1 MSVAIARPRV
11 ATASW
16 AIPGRMAA
24 AFGEGGSVLQR
35 YASRFGAVEI
45 NSSFY
50 RDHRPQTYERW
61 AAAVHDDF
69 RFAVKMSRHITHVLR
84 LAQAENAVTA
94 FVAEIRH
101 LGHKLGPILVQLP
114 PSLRFDIDVAD
125 GFTGMLR
132 DRFDGTVALEPRHAS
147 WFTPAAERLMIERRI
162 ARVAADPPPMP
173 EAAEPAGSDE
183 LAYFRLHGSP
193 RIYYSDYDA
202 AFLDALATRVG
213 RSPARTIW
221 CVFDNTALGAATAN
235 ALTFAA
241 KVGAAA
247 ASAPG

>member
-1 MSVAIARPRV
+1 MSPVTRPKV

-35 YASRFGAVEI
+35 YASRFDAVEI

-61 AAAVHDDF
+61 AAAVHDEF
-69 RFAVKMSRHITHVLR
+69 RFAVKMPRHITHTLR
-84 LAQAENAVTA
+84 LVDTEEAVTA
-94 FVAEIRH
+94 FVAAIRH
-101 LGHKLGPILVQLP
+101 LGHKLGPVLVQLP
-114 PSLRFDIDVAD
+114 PSLRFDPDVAD

-132 DRFDGTVALEPRHAS
+132 DRFDGSVAFEPRHAS
-147 WFTPAAERLMIERRI
+147 WFTPAAQRLMIERRI
-162 ARVAADPPPMP
+162 ARVAADPPPAP
-173 EAAEPAGSDE
+173 QATEPAGSDE

-202 AFLDALATRVG
+202 AFLDRLATRIG
-213 RSPARTIW
+213 RSSARTIW
-221 CVFDNTALGAATAN
+221 CVFDNTALGAATEN

-241 KVGAAA
+241 IA
-247 ASAPG
+247 ASALG

>member
-1 MSVAIARPRV
+1 MTPPKV

-16 AIPGRMAA
+16 TIPGRMAA

-35 YASRFGAVEI
+35 YASRFDAVEI

-61 AAAVHDDF
+61 AATVHDDF
-69 RFAVKMSRHITHVLR
+69 RFAVKMPRHVTHTLR
-84 LAQAENAVTA
+84 LAHAQEAVTA
-94 FVAEIRH
+94 FVAQIRH

-132 DRFDGTVALEPRHAS
+132 DRFDGSVAFEPRHAS
-147 WFTPAAERLMIERRI
+147 WFTAAAQSLMVERRI
-162 ARVAADPPPMP
+162 ARVAADPPPVP
-173 EAAEPAGSDE
+173 QATEPAGSDE

-193 RIYYSDYDA
+193 RTYYSDYDA
-202 AFLDALATRVG
+202 AFLDGLAARVARSRTRTV
-213 RSPARTIW
+213 W

-235 ALTFAA
+235 ALTFVA
-241 KVGAAA
+241 KFAGAATPA
-247 ASAPG
+247 PAPG